1 MREYL
6 QENIPPWKIWKK
18 KLRVGK
24 EMEHQIRIIWDNNA
38 KADLKLIY
46 DFIKLKSPQGAKN
59 VINDIVVASKGI
71 KFTNQYQVDE
81 ILGEPFRRIVV
92 RNYKVIYKVQ
102 SDSEIRILQIFD
114 TRQNPIKLKS
124 KE

>member
-1 MREYL
+1 
-6 QENIPPWKIWKK
+6 
-18 KLRVGK
+18 
-24 EMEHQIRIIWDNNA
+24 MEHQIRIIWDNNA

-59 VINDIVVASKGI
+59 VIKDIVVASKDI

-92 RNYKVIYKVQ
+92 RNYKIIYKVQ

-114 TRQNPIKLKS
+114 TRQNPIKLKA
-124 KE
+124 KCKK